1 MTAKKMIEAT
11 GGERDIV
18 ITRVLQAPREAV
30 WNAMVNSRELVNW
43 WGPHGFT
50 TTVHEMDVRP
60 GGVWRLTMRGPD
72 GTECPNHC
80 IFREIVKPERIV
92 YTMVGGKKAG
102 TDVGCDATWTF
113 ESVDAA
119 TTRLTIRMVFASA
132 SDRDRVA
139 QEYGA
144 IEGGKQTLERLASH
158 LANVETGMFRGIV
171 LTRMYSAPPAV
182 VFQAWLDPEQLAQW
196 WGPKG
201 FTNPVCEVDPQ
212 VGGRWRI
219 IMRAPDGTEYPCSG
233 VYIEITAPH
242 RLVFTNIATDKAGKP
257 ILEGLTTV
265 HFEDVGGQTKL
276 IVDTSAVALVP
287 YAAVHLKGME
297 AGWSQSL
304 DRLAE
309 YISKM

>member
-72 GTECPNHC
+72 GTEYPNYC
-80 IFREIVKPERIV
+80 IFKEIVKPERIV
-92 YTMVGGKKAG
+92 YTMVGGKKGG

-171 LTRMYSAPPAV
+171 LTRMYSAPPSV
-182 VFQAWLDPEQLAQW
+182 VFKAWLEPEQLAQW

-201 FTNPVCEVDPQ
+201 STNPVCEVDPR

-219 IMRAPDGTEYPCSG
+219 IMRAPDGTEYPCGG

-242 RLVFTNIATDKAGKP
+242 QLVFTNVATDKAGKP

-276 IVDTSAVALVP
+276 TVDTSAVALVP
-287 YAAVHLKGME
+287 YAAAHLKGME

-304 DRLAE
+304 DRLVE
-309 YISKM
+309 HISKM